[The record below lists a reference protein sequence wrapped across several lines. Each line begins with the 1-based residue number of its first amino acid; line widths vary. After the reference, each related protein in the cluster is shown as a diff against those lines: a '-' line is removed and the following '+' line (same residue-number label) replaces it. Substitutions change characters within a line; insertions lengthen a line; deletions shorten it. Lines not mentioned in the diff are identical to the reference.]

1 MEYKEKKAREND
13 YRLRKREEDRE
24 NILKGYEPSEK
35 EKEEEKAPLERLRAE
50 SETGSLSA
58 GFSGEKKEKVVL
70 LVSQDKEAQARREEK
85 NLKREGARPEKVEGK
100 RVLTNSHNPEKS
112 AALFELDSSK
122 NKKRLLSE
130 ITALMEKKGNETV
143 SGLLPYLEE
152 KEEAEQIQVLEDEA
166 RKSEDPVRVEQN
178 RRLAGRLRED
188 QRKKEEQKQ
197 RLLKML
203 ETNLETE
210 QEKAPRF
217 PWELLLGMAAAF
229 LSGEQNPDQPPEEQ
243 PGPEKNPSVPES
255 RSEGQEETDE
265 RKEQPDQTS
274 IFTV

>member
-1 MEYKEKKAREND
+1 
-13 YRLRKREEDRE
+13 
-24 NILKGYEPSEK
+24 
-35 EKEEEKAPLERLRAE
+35 
-50 SETGSLSA
+50 
-58 GFSGEKKEKVVL
+58 
-70 LVSQDKEAQARREEK
+70 
-85 NLKREGARPEKVEGK
+85 
-100 RVLTNSHNPEKS
+100 
-112 AALFELDSSK
+112 
-122 NKKRLLSE
+122 
-130 ITALMEKKGNETV
+130 
-143 SGLLPYLEE
+143 
-152 KEEAEQIQVLEDEA
+152 
-166 RKSEDPVRVEQN
+166 
-178 RRLAGRLRED
+178 
-188 QRKKEEQKQ
+188 
-197 RLLKML
+197 ML